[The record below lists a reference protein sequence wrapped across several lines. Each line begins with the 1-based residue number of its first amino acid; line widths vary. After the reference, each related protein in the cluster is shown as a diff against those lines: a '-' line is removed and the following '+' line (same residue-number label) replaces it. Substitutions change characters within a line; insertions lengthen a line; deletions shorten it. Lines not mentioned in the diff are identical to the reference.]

1 MIDYQK
7 APYLELDNYKSPKGL
22 NSIFIPMNDGK
33 RIRLIYWKTNLKNKS
48 NGTILLQQGHNEF
61 IEKYFETVQEFLDRS
76 FNVVSFD
83 WRGQGI
89 SDKMINNNHKQFI
102 DDFNIHHNDLEV
114 ILNSFIKKNFPGPLI
129 GIGHSMGGCI
139 LLSFL
144 KTHDDVFDRVIL
156 SAPML
161 GFRNEKLLMPFI
173 SLANILFPKKSYLIG
188 SKPNM
193 GKETL
198 FEDNDLTTDEGR
210 YLRTLKLVRKKPE
223 IRLWG
228 ITNAWANAAKKE
240 ILLMRDKGWA
250 EDIKYKILFLNS
262 LNDRVVSPQHI
273 INMSE
278 RLKNSK
284 IINFSGTEHEI
295 FMEKDKFRNEMWNEI
310 DNFLNS

>member
-1 MIDYQK
+1 M
-7 APYLELDNYKSPKGL
+7 
-22 NSIFIPMNDGK
+22 
-33 RIRLIYWKTNLKNKS
+33 
-48 NGTILLQQGHNEF
+48 
-61 IEKYFETVQEFLDRS
+61 
-76 FNVVSFD
+76 SFD

-114 ILNSFIKKNFPGPLI
+114 ILNNFIKKNFPGPLI

-144 KTHDDVFDRVIL
+144 KTHNDVFDRVIL

-240 ILLMRDKGWA
+240 ILLMRKDGWA
-250 EDIKYKILFLNS
+250 EDIRYKILFLNNPTRGIDIKSKSEIYGLIHS
-262 LNDRVVSPQHI
+262 LSKQGKGI
-273 INMSE
+273 ILISSE
-278 RLKNSK
+278 IEELIENCHRIIVMNKGIQLDEYQYDQFSNQK
-284 IINFSGTEHEI
+284 ILHSAT
-295 FMEKDKFRNEMWNEI
+295 MA
-310 DNFLNS
+310 

>member
-7 APYLELDNYKSPKGL
+7 APYLELDNYKAPKGI
-22 NSIFIPMNDGK
+22 NSIFIPMEDGK
-33 RIRLIYWKTNLKNKS
+33 RIRLIYWKTNLKNKI

-61 IEKYFETVQEFLDRS
+61 IEKYYETVQEFLDRS

-89 SDKMINNNHKQFI
+89 SDKMINNQHKQFI

-114 ILNSFIKKNFPGPLI
+114 ILNNFIKKNFPEPLI

-173 SLANILFPKKSYLIG
+173 SLANILFPKKNYLIG

-193 GKETL
+193 GKETV
-198 FEDNDLTTDEGR
+198 FEDNDLTSDERR

-240 ILLMRDKGWA
+240 ILLMRNKGWA
-250 EDIKYKILFLNS
+250 EDIKYKILFLNN

-273 INMSE
+273 ITMSE

-284 IINFSGTEHEI
+284 ITNFSGTEHEI